1 MKTIHLTIIIVTI
14 LISGI
19 FISVHLPTASSTCIF
34 GANGKPT
41 SCNSGPYVMKSYQL
55 PLQQVESGIPASDI
69 QCKQDLELIFKAEN
83 GSPACV
89 KPDTAQKLIE
99 RGWAKIT
106 VTIANLDVIE
116 SNMTQTNIVMG
127 LGNDTG
133 IVNWKNQ
140 TYYFETT
147 NYTETESAHL
157 TQILFHDVLFTLY
170 PSTFA
175 GIPLGGCEG
184 THYLT
189 NAKFSDGTNE
199 MLHVFVGSPSCGYN
213 YTPIKLS
220 THANPQAGLIF
231 YDGKMKLLTS
241 VENK

>member
-1 MKTIHLTIIIVTI
+1 AGSQTIERMPGTYVTGVK
-14 LISGI
+14 LID
-19 FISVHLPTASSTCIF
+19 A
-34 GANGKPT
+34 
-41 SCNSGPYVMKSYQL
+41 
-55 PLQQVESGIPASDI
+55 PLKQFKSGIPVSDVK
-69 QCKQDLELIFKAEN
+69 CNDDLQLILKFEDN
-83 GSPACV
+83 SPACV
-89 KPDTAQKLIE
+89 KPDTAQKLID
-99 RGWAKIT
+99 RGWATIT
-106 VTIANLDVIE
+106 VTKASFEVIQ
-116 SNMTQTNIVMG
+116 SNVTQTNIVMG

-147 NYTETESAHL
+147 NYAETESAHL
-157 TQILFHDVLFTLY
+157 IQILFHDVLFTLY

-189 NAKFSDGTNE
+189 NAKFSDGTSE

-220 THANPQAGLIF
+220 THTNPQAGLIF